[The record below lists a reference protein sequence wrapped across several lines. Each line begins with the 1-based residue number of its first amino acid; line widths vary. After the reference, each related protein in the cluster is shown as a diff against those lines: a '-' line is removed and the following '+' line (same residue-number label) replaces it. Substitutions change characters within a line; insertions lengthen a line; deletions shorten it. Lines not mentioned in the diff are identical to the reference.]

1 MTILTPSLGPSV
13 RPSGETTRCGYAP
26 TGGRD
31 RSGRSRPRPLSI
43 GPAGLSGGKDD
54 VSMRLSRA
62 WLAAGPALAIAPNGG
77 AAVAAPASPGAP
89 GAHGAAAIARG
100 AR

>member
-13 RPSGETTRCGYAP
+13 RPSGETTGCGYAP

-31 RSGRSRPRPLSI
+31 RSGRSRPRPVSI

-54 VSMRLSRA
+54 ASMRPSRA
-62 WLAAGPALAIAPNGG
+62 WLAAVPALAIALTGG
-77 AAVAAPASPGAP
+77 PAVAAPPPPAP
-89 GAHGAAAIARG
+89 PAPKTPARNPPP
-100 AR
+100 R